1 MHPMVS
7 LSRVQRCR
15 LILGPG
21 QGFTSHLQLIQDP
34 NKLHVTEGK
43 SAQGPERKQTGQLRF
58 IPALQGV
65 DWDPS

>member
-1 MHPMVS
+1 MVS
-7 LSRVQRCR
+7 FSRVQRYR
-15 LILGPG
+15 LILGPKR
-21 QGFTSHLQLIQDP
+21 FTSHLQLIQDP

-65 DWDPS
+65 DWGPS